1 MMEVVG
7 FDCEMVGV
15 GEEGETSA
23 LARATV
29 LDLQGRILLDSHV
42 RPQQEVTDFRTDKS
56 GIRPEDLHG
65 APSFKQV
72 RNQVVSLL
80 ENKGRVQLDKL
91 DHLET
96 IRQRK
101 SFR

>member
-42 RPQQEVTDFRTDKS
+42 HFPIKI
-56 GIRPEDLHG
+56 GI
-65 APSFKQV
+65 A
-72 RNQVVSLL
+72 
-80 ENKGRVQLDKL
+80 LD
-91 DHLET
+91 
-96 IRQRK
+96 
-101 SFR
+101 